1 MGTQNPLIEQG
12 RQHNGQMKID
22 KSTNNDLL
30 NITQKTKYRATQNP
44 LETGG
49 EVICFGKGK

>member
-1 MGTQNPLIEQG
+1 MGTQNPFIEQG

-44 LETGG
+44 LKTGG